1 MSENRPGNGYDP
13 RVYGFGDY
21 GLKPGTMPPP
31 PVKKQHPHAWIVITA
46 ICCALALIISTVVG
60 TYLGR
65 SLAQKTEVQEKFFVL
80 QKVQDESVQQIHQLQ
95 DSTYESIAD
104 IAEDVGKSVVAI
116 RIHASYSNAFL
127 SESQDS
133 IGSAIIIG
141 ENTEKIFIATNFHV
155 IENAA
160 SVHVIMGDRS
170 EEITA
175 FPQGVDTD
183 TDLAVMY
190 ILKSD
195 LEPSMI
201 ENMKIAV
208 FGDSD
213 QCRLGDL
220 AIAIGSA
227 YDIRFGNS
235 VTVGTISGLE
245 RNITFVDENN
255 VGQTMV
261 FLQTDAAINPGNS
274 GGALV
279 NGRGEV
285 IGINNYKIED
295 TQVEGMGFAT
305 PSNVAEPILEDLVNY
320 GKVSRPFIGITGMDV
335 INYENY
341 AVEYD
346 IPEGVIVLNLIEGGP
361 AEQAGILPFDV
372 ITGMDGQPIHTFDDL
387 SDIIM
392 SKQIGDSLEIEVLR
406 GYKEGEKTT
415 VTMTL
420 TVGEKDS
427 TTRR

>member
-1 MSENRPGNGYDP
+1 MSENRPENGYDP

-21 GLKPGTMPPP
+21 SLKPGTIPPT
-31 PVKKQHPHAWIVITA
+31 PVKKQHPHAWIIVTS
-46 ICCALALIISTVVG
+46 ICCGFALIISTVLG
-60 TYLGR
+60 IYLGR
-65 SLAQKTEVQEKFFVL
+65 FIAQRTEVQEKFFVL
-80 QKVQDESVQQIHQLQ
+80 QKVQDESVENIHQLQ
-95 DSTYESIAD
+95 DSKYETIAD

-127 SESQDS
+127 NESQDS

-141 ENTEKIFIATNFHV
+141 ENTEKVFIATNFHV

-170 EEITA
+170 EEISA
-175 FPQGVDTD
+175 FPQGADTD

-195 LEPSMI
+195 LEPDMI

-213 QCRLGDL
+213 RCRLGDL

-245 RNITFVDENN
+245 RNITFVDANN
-255 VGQTMV
+255 VGQTMI

-295 TQVEGMGFAT
+295 TEVEGMGFAT

-320 GKVSRPFIGITGMDV
+320 GRVSRPYIGITGTDV

-346 IPEGVIVLNLIEGGP
+346 IPEGVIVLSLIENGP
-361 AEQAGILPFDV
+361 SEEAGILPFDV
-372 ITGMDGQPIHTFDDL
+372 IIGMDAQPIHNFDDL
-387 SDIIM
+387 SEIVL
-392 SKQIGDSLEIEVLR
+392 SKKIGDSLEVEVVR
-406 GYKEGEKTT
+406 GYKDGEKQT
-415 VTMTL
+415 VTITL
-420 TVGEKDS
+420 IVGEKDS